1 MGISTGATGRIARV
15 LGRPSPDAGD
25 LRRGAE
31 ILTDV
36 GEEGGTVMR
45 AKGAT
50 RGPMGTAPILK
61 REQGYSDFAD
71 TLVAGG
77 AIGFGALGIGSVA
90 AALMSDRGGEVRK
103 AAREGGER
111 THAALMAQ
119 LEKEAAAGGAWGDP
133 TWPYRLRG
141 ILKRSGRDVEGLPIS
156 RNADA
161 DAARWRQNQ
170 AALRREWLRYYYGD
184 AAAGTGKGQEGG
196 GSIADERLR
205 RILETP

>member
-1 MGISTGATGRIARV
+1 MGWSGRAAGAIAGAAKGGGAGRGV
-15 LGRPSPDAGD
+15 
-25 LRRGAE
+25 E
-31 ILTDV
+31 VLTDV
-36 GEEGGTVMR
+36 GGEGGTVLR
-45 AKGAT
+45 GKGAT
-50 RGPMGTAPILK
+50 RGPMGTAPVL
-61 REQGYSDFAD
+61 RHEQGISDLAD
-71 TLVAGG
+71 TLVAGS

-90 AALMSDRGGEVRK
+90 AGLMGDRGDEVRK

-119 LEKEAAAGGAWGDP
+119 LDKEAAAGGAWGDP

-141 ILKRSGRDVEGLPIS
+141 ILKRSGRNVEGLQIT

-161 DAARWRQNQ
+161 DAARWRTNQ

-184 AAAGTGKGQEGG
+184 AAAGTSKGQEGG

-205 RILETP
+205 QILSTP

>member
-1 MGISTGATGRIARV
+1 MGWSGRAAGAIAGATKGGGAGRGV
-15 LGRPSPDAGD
+15 
-25 LRRGAE
+25 E
-31 ILTDV
+31 VLTDV
-36 GEEGGTVMR
+36 GGEGGTVMR
-45 AKGAT
+45 GKGAT
-50 RGPMGTAPILK
+50 RGTMGTAPVMVH
-61 REQGYSDFAD
+61 EQGFSDLAD

-90 AALMSDRGGEVRK
+90 AALMSDRK
-103 AAREGGER
+103 AEFKKMVREGGER
-111 THAALMAQ
+111 THAAVMAQ

-141 ILKRSGRDVEGLPIS
+141 ILKRSDRQVEGLPIS

-205 RILETP
+205 QILNTP